1 MRKFVA
7 LLVALVISVTLLTH
21 AYVISRPKNVD
32 SKLYSSRSNPSLGTM
47 GSDVLMRPEDENSQ
61 EFKDYLRNLLKLQAN
76 RAKTGFSAPSSGTSD
91 AYLAKL
97 NRLKLERE
105 ALRKAGLPDSEI
117 DIAYKPEDYE
127 AAVFESQE
135 PLVANAVLT
144 GDAAIAAAPGVS
156 RTKSGNKM
164 RELTSEEIAAAKSAE
179 EAVGRALAKGGV
191 PLTRQNSD
199 LDGTD
204 MSPGERLRK
213 QLSMQSLPG
222 DDEDLLENLLQ
233 KTSNANNQN
242 NVRTSKPGKQPNY
255 IESLQ
260 KNLSDKGNNVQ
271 QRPSE
276 SNTRPAQQSSFT
288 ANSAQ
293 SALLK
298 ELSDKGNNA
307 QQRPS
312 PVESNTRPAQQS
324 SFTANSAQRTRPVQS
339 PPVESV
345 RPVQVAT
352 TSVNVAESVKSL
364 QQVPIEGSKSVKLS
378 TSEKFRALQ
387 PKSASDD
394 AVENAPKSSPV
405 AQKVVK
411 LSMEDLELSAQT
423 LQLLI
428 KHRGGGPFGLGR
440 LQGEEIKDLHNK
452 LGEIV
457 VALET
462 DSIQNSV
469 EIKQVNSPKAVV
481 VPTPQVT
488 DKVTE
493 TEAVV
498 VTKSVAKP
506 TNFASPLPKAAPT
519 KSSTP
524 LPKAAPTKSS
534 TPSQDVPKVDNDLAF
549 SNQFEAKT
557 VNVPIALGLDKF
569 LQTPRAL
576 DIDELSALRDGL
588 IQCLA
593 IVQGE
598 VSARA
603 AAPINNVTK
612 DPVERQFA
620 STTANDIPIEKDVKA
635 AIGLLLKH
643 RGGPGFGHGRL
654 QGKELEYL
662 ETKLNQ
668 VVDRLE
674 AEI

>member
-1 MRKFVA
+1 MRKFVV

-32 SKLYSSRSNPSLGTM
+32 SKLYSSRSNASLGTM
-47 GSDVLMRPEDENSQ
+47 GSDVLVRPQDENSP

-105 ALRKAGLPDSEI
+105 ALRKAGLPDTEI
-117 DIAYKPEDYE
+117 DVAYKPEDYE

-135 PLVANAVLT
+135 PLVASAPLT

-156 RTKSGNKM
+156 KKKSGNKM

-179 EAVGRALAKGGV
+179 EAVARALAKGGV

-199 LDGTD
+199 LDGAD
-204 MSPGERLRK
+204 MSPDERLKK
-213 QLSMQSLPG
+213 QLSMQSLG
-222 DDEDLLENLLQ
+222 DDEDLLENLLE
-233 KTSNANNQN
+233 KTNNANNQN

-260 KNLSDKGNNVQ
+260 KKLSEKGNNV
-271 QRPSE
+271 
-276 SNTRPAQQSSFT
+276 
-288 ANSAQ
+288 
-293 SALLK
+293 
-298 ELSDKGNNA
+298 

-324 SFTANSAQRTRPVQS
+324 SFTANSVQNTRPVQS

-345 RPVQVAT
+345 RPAQIAT

-364 QQVPIEGSKSVKLS
+364 QQVPTEGGKSVKL
-378 TSEKFRALQ
+378 TASEKFRALQ

-394 AVENAPKSSPV
+394 AVENAPKSPPV
-405 AQKVVK
+405 AQKAVK

-469 EIKQVNSPKAVV
+469 EIKQVNIPKAVV
-481 VPTPQVT
+481 ATTPQVP
-488 DKVTE
+488 DIVTE

-498 VTKSVAKP
+498 VTKAVTKP

-519 KSSTP
+519 KSSI
-524 LPKAAPTKSS
+524 
-534 TPSQDVPKVDNDLAF
+534 PSQDVPKVDNDLAF

-612 DPVERQFA
+612 DPVERQFTSA
-620 STTANDIPIEKDVKA
+620 TANDIPIEKDVKT